1 MLTVVLF
8 LKKYNFAKAKKIT
21 HMNQEI
27 YAKLTEIIKPYL
39 PEDVDAASIA
49 KDSHLVNDLSIN
61 STHLVDIV
69 LDVEDAFDI
78 TIEDDELDK
87 METVAA
93 SIALIE
99 QKSENK

>member
-1 MLTVVLF
+1 MT
-8 LKKYNFAKAKKIT
+8 
-21 HMNQEI
+21 
-27 YAKLTEIIKPYL
+27 
-39 PEDVDAASIA
+39 
-49 KDSHLVNDLSIN
+49 DLNIN

-87 METVAA
+87 METVKA

-99 QKSENK
+99 QKLAAR